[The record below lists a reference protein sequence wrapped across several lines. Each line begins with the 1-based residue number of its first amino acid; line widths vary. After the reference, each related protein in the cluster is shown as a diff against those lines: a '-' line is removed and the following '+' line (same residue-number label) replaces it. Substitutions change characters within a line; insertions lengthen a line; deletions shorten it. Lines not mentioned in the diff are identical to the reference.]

1 MTGSLDETA
10 RLWDIT
16 NGEELRVFRGHEG
29 RVEKVLW
36 SPDGRRIVTAAT
48 DATVRIWDVDSGSEV
63 CRLPGQP
70 DEPRAVAMSP
80 DGTTLV
86 TADAEGKVHIHG
98 LSNAAVTAARRA
110 VTVPR

>member
-1 MTGSLDETA
+1 
-10 RLWDIT
+10 
-16 NGEELRVFRGHEG
+16 
-29 RVEKVLW
+29 
-36 SPDGRRIVTAAT
+36 
-48 DATVRIWDVDSGSEV
+48 
-63 CRLPGQP
+63 
-70 DEPRAVAMSP
+70 MSP